1 MNFTQLALVFLGG
14 GIGASMRWLLSAAA
28 ARLLGTAFP
37 AGTFAVNLI
46 GCFLMGLV
54 VEYWSCRLGLSENLR
69 LFLTT
74 GLLGG
79 FTTFSS
85 FALDSRRARRLGAFR
100 VLCAG
105 LLGLGAWRRPRRH
118 RISACHCGL
127 NRLPGFEK
135 KRVKASDENARTR
148 FLSGC
153 LRKAALF
160 AGKGFLIY
168 FSSAW

>member
-14 GIGASMRWLLSAAA
+14 GIGASMRWLLSASAV
-28 ARLLGTAFP
+28 RLLGTAFP
-37 AGTFAVNLI
+37 AGTFALI

-85 FALDSRRARRLGAFR
+85 FALEAVLLGERGALALSVFYALGSL
-100 VLCAG
+100 V
-105 LLGLGAWRRPRRH
+105 LGLGA
-118 RISACHCGL
+118 
-127 NRLPGFEK
+127 
-135 KRVKASDENARTR
+135 V
-148 FLSGC
+148 LSGI
-153 LRKAALF
+153 ALARAI
-160 AGKGFLIY
+160 AG
-168 FSSAW
+168 

>member
-14 GIGASMRWLLSAAA
+14 GIGASMRWLLSASAV
-28 ARLLGTAFP
+28 RLLGTAFP

-46 GCFLMGLV
+46 GCFLMGLA

-85 FALDSRRARRLGAFR
+85 FALEAVLLGERGALALGA
-100 VLCAG
+100 VLGGIALARAVAG
-105 LLGLGAWRRPRRH
+105 
-118 RISACHCGL
+118 
-127 NRLPGFEK
+127 
-135 KRVKASDENARTR
+135 
-148 FLSGC
+148 
-153 LRKAALF
+153 
-160 AGKGFLIY
+160 
-168 FSSAW
+168 

>member
-14 GIGASMRWLLSAAA
+14 GIGASMRWLLSASAV
-28 ARLLGTAFP
+28 RLLGAAFP

-85 FALDSRRARRLGAFR
+85 FALEAVLLGERGALPLSVFYALGSL
-100 VLCAG
+100 V
-105 LLGLGAWRRPRRH
+105 LGLGAVLGG
-118 RISACHCGL
+118 IAL
-127 NRLPGFEK
+127 
-135 KRVKASDENARTR
+135 AR
-148 FLSGC
+148 
-153 LRKAALF
+153 AI
-160 AGKGFLIY
+160 AG
-168 FSSAW
+168 

>member
-14 GIGASMRWLLSAAA
+14 GIGASMRWLLSASAV
-28 ARLLGTAFP
+28 RFLGTVFP

-85 FALDSRRARRLGAFR
+85 FALEAVLLGERGAFR

-105 LLGLGAWRRPRRH
+105 LLGLGAWRRRGRH
-118 RISACHCGL
+118 RISPCYCGL
-127 NRLPGFEK
+127 NRLSE
-135 KRVKASDENARTR
+135 
-148 FLSGC
+148 L
-153 LRKAALF
+153 
-160 AGKGFLIY
+160 
-168 FSSAW
+168 

>member
-14 GIGASMRWLLSAAA
+14 GIGASMRWLLSASAV
-28 ARLLGTAFP
+28 RFLGTAFP

-85 FALDSRRARRLGAFR
+85 FALEAERGALALSVFYALGSL
-100 VLCAG
+100 V
-105 LLGLGAWRRPRRH
+105 LGLGAVVGG
-118 RISACHCGL
+118 IAL
-127 NRLPGFEK
+127 
-135 KRVKASDENARTR
+135 AR
-148 FLSGC
+148 
-153 LRKAALF
+153 AI
-160 AGKGFLIY
+160 AG
-168 FSSAW
+168 

>member
-14 GIGASMRWLLSAAA
+14 GIGASMRWLLSASAV
-28 ARLLGTAFP
+28 RLLGAAFP

-54 VEYWSCRLGLSENLR
+54 VEYWSCRANLR

-85 FALDSRRARRLGAFR
+85 FALEAVLLGERGALALSVFYALGSL
-100 VLCAG
+100 V
-105 LLGLGAWRRPRRH
+105 LGLGAVLGG
-118 RISACHCGL
+118 IAL
-127 NRLPGFEK
+127 
-135 KRVKASDENARTR
+135 AR
-148 FLSGC
+148 
-153 LRKAALF
+153 AI
-160 AGKGFLIY
+160 AG
-168 FSSAW
+168 

>member
-14 GIGASMRWLLSAAA
+14 GIGASMRWLLSASAV
-28 ARLLGTAFP
+28 RLIGTAFP

-74 GLLGG
+74 GG

-85 FALDSRRARRLGAFR
+85 FALEAVLLGERGALALSVFYALGSL
-100 VLCAG
+100 V
-105 LLGLGAWRRPRRH
+105 LGLGAVVGG
-118 RISACHCGL
+118 IAL
-127 NRLPGFEK
+127 
-135 KRVKASDENARTR
+135 AR
-148 FLSGC
+148 
-153 LRKAALF
+153 AI
-160 AGKGFLIY
+160 AG
-168 FSSAW
+168 

>member
-14 GIGASMRWLLSAAA
+14 GIGASMRWLLSASAV
-28 ARLLGTAFP
+28 RFLGTAFP

-79 FTTFSS
+79 FTRFRLLRLKRCFSVS
-85 FALDSRRARRLGAFR
+85 AAPWRFPCFMSLGSL
-100 VLCAG
+100 V
-105 LLGLGAWRRPRRH
+105 LGLGRRRGRRSH
-118 RISACHCGL
+118 
-127 NRLPGFEK
+127 
-135 KRVKASDENARTR
+135 
-148 FLSGC
+148 
-153 LRKAALF
+153 
-160 AGKGFLIY
+160 
-168 FSSAW
+168 

>member
-14 GIGASMRWLLSAAA
+14 GIGASMRWLLSASAV
-28 ARLLGTAFP
+28 RFLGTAFP

-85 FALDSRRARRLGAFR
+85 FELEAVLLGERGALALSVFYALGSL
-100 VLCAG
+100 V
-105 LLGLGAWRRPRRH
+105 LGLGAVVGG
-118 RISACHCGL
+118 IAL
-127 NRLPGFEK
+127 
-135 KRVKASDENARTR
+135 AR
-148 FLSGC
+148 
-153 LRKAALF
+153 AI
-160 AGKGFLIY
+160 AG
-168 FSSAW
+168 